1 MKNSLKPFAKHLRKK
16 STDTENVLWK
26 QLRAKRFEGFKWR
39 RQEPIGK
46 YIVDFVCY
54 EKRIIVECDG
64 GQHIVQKDKDS
75 KRDEWLKD
83 RGYKIL
89 RFWDNEVLQNLD
101 IVLDVIWKVLSDHPP
116 PNPLPSM
123 EGEKKIKN

>member
-1 MKNSLKPFAKHLRKK
+1 MKSTLKPFAKHLRKR
-16 STDTENVLWK
+16 STDTESVLWK
-26 QLRAKRFEGFKWR
+26 QLRAKRFEGLKWR

-64 GQHIVQKDKDS
+64 SQHFVQKDKNS
-75 KRDEWLKD
+75 TRDEWLRA
-83 RGYKIL
+83 RGYKVL
-89 RFWDNEVLQNLD
+89 RFWDNEILQNLS
-101 IVLDVIWKVLSDHPP
+101 IVLDVIWKVSLDHPP

-123 EGEKKIKN
+123 EGGKENQS